1 MEITYRSGSPPV
13 ETRVLLN
20 QAPRTCQP
28 PRTAFK
34 PIVTVMPNLPAT
46 PEFIVTFA
54 VFAMCASG
62 VGGLAWLEKRPRDSL
77 QPRLLPT
84 TPLMLGVGFV
94 GLLALVHLLNL
105 AGVHT
110 GR

>member
-1 MEITYRSGSPPV
+1 
-13 ETRVLLN
+13 
-20 QAPRTCQP
+20 
-28 PRTAFK
+28 
-34 PIVTVMPNLPAT
+34 MPNLPAT